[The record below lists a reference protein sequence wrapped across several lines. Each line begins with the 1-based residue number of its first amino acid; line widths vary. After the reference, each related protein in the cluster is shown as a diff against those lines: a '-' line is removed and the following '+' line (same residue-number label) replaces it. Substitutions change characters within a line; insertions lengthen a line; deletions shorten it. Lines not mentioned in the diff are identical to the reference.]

1 MIFSYRRIAIDRS
14 RRAVPQ
20 GLILHALRGAEALLF
35 HRAARDY
42 GRPLFPGSSSVYL
55 RARLHG
61 AAPEANSAK
70 ARRGRALP
78 VVLLALLLAL
88 SLMAGAQTGKYPQT
102 IVFMTDFGVVDDSVA
117 ICRGVMYS
125 IMPEVRIV
133 DLTHQ
138 VTPFSILDGAR
149 FLYGATPY
157 YPAGTVFVVVI
168 DPTVGSTR
176 KAIVAKSKRG
186 QYFVLPDNGLLTLVE
201 QRDGIEG
208 VHEITNTDWM
218 IGTKMSSTFH
228 GRDIFSPVG
237 AHVARGEDWTKVG
250 PEMAVAALVRLD
262 LRAARFDDRGIS
274 GEVIATDGPFGNL
287 VTNVDAEDF
296 LKLGYQR
303 GQEVPVKV
311 GEKEV
316 KIKFVRTFSDVPVG
330 HPLLYIDSRG
340 HFALAVNQGSF
351 AGVYGVKPPVELFIP
366 RAGR

>member
-1 MIFSYRRIAIDRS
+1 M
-14 RRAVPQ
+14 
-20 GLILHALRGAEALLF
+20 
-35 HRAARDY
+35 
-42 GRPLFPGSSSVYL
+42 
-55 RARLHG
+55 
-61 AAPEANSAK
+61 
-70 ARRGRALP
+70 
-78 VVLLALLLAL
+78 ALLLSAL
-88 SLMAGAQTGKYPQT
+88 AGAQTAKYPQT

-133 DLTHQ
+133 DLSHQ

-208 VHEITNTDWM
+208 VHEIANTDWM
-218 IGTKMSSTFH
+218 IGTKLSSTFH

-250 PEMAVAALVRLD
+250 PEMPVASLVRSELKV
-262 LRAARFDDRGIS
+262 ARIDERGATAD
-274 GEVIATDGPFGNL
+274 VIATDGPFGNL
-287 VTNVDAEDF
+287 VTNLAAEDF

-303 GQEVPVKV
+303 GHDVPVRI
-311 GEKEV
+311 GDREM
-316 KIKFVRTFSDVPVG
+316 KIKFVRTFSDVALG
-330 HPLLYIDSRG
+330 QPLLYIDSRG

-351 AGVYGVKPPVELFIP
+351 AAVYGVKPPAELFIP
-366 RAGR
+366 RAGKSVR